1 MNYFQ
6 LFNLPATLD
15 IDKQQLSHAYQT
27 LQKLTHPDKF
37 ASGTD
42 QEKRIALQKNA
53 QLNDAYSVLKHPL
66 SRAQNLLALRGIEIN
81 GEQQTMQDNSFLM
94 QQMEWR
100 EALDDVRGD
109 EDALERF
116 SDELI
121 SDINARIA
129 HLSALFSDSEQASI
143 ASHNEVIAH
152 EIRKLTFIY
161 KFQSQVEQ
169 YLEQLEE

>member
-1 MNYFQ
+1 
-6 LFNLPATLD
+6 
-15 IDKQQLSHAYQT
+15 
-27 LQKLTHPDKF
+27 
-37 ASGTD
+37 
-42 QEKRIALQKNA
+42 
-53 QLNDAYSVLKHPL
+53 
-66 SRAQNLLALRGIEIN
+66 
-81 GEQQTMQDNSFLM
+81 MQDNSFLM

-109 EDALERF
+109 EDALARF

-121 SDINARIA
+121 SDINARMA

-143 ASHNEVIAH
+143 ASHNEMIAH

>member
-15 IDKQQLSHAYQT
+15 IDKQQLSQSYQT

-42 QEKRIALQKNA
+42 QQKRIALQKNA

-66 SRAQNLLALRGIEIN
+66 SRAQHLLALRGIEIN
-81 GEQQTMQDNSFLM
+81 GEQQTMQDNAFLM

-100 EALDDVRGD
+100 EALEDARQD
-109 EDALERF
+109 EDALEQF
-116 SDELI
+116 SDELV
-121 SDINARIA
+121 SDINARLI
-129 HLSALFSDSEQASI
+129 HLSALFSDPENMSETAHNQA
-143 ASHNEVIAH
+143 IAH

>member
-6 LFNLPATLD
+6 LFNLPATLE

-37 ASGTD
+37 ASGTE
-42 QEKRIALQKNA
+42 QEKRLALQKNA

-66 SRAQNLLALRGIEIN
+66 SRAQHLLALRGIEIN
-81 GEQQTMQDNSFLM
+81 GEQQTMQDTSFLM

-100 EALDDVRGD
+100 EELEEARED
-109 EDALERF
+109 EDALENF
-116 SDELI
+116 SDELVA
-121 SDINARIA
+121 DINSRLK
-129 HLSALFSDSEQASI
+129 HLSALFLDSDQASI
-143 ASHNEVIAH
+143 AEHNQEIAH